1 MIDFLHHTALRLAS
15 RARNIYYRSL
25 GVNIEGNG
33 RLYRISIPRNWAD
46 VTLEHGVALD
56 VGVVLLCGGSPK
68 RDKLR
73 IGSGTYIN
81 RGTILDAFTELHI
94 GRDVLIGPYCY
105 FTDANHGTTAGFSV
119 KSQPMCL
126 APVIVE
132 DEAWIG
138 AHVTVLPGVHIGKG
152 AVIGAGAVVTRDVP
166 AGAVAHG
173 VPARMKHRRK
183 NADVVGITTAA
194 SRVEPAIF
202 SPIRAPRE
210 DQALVRSPDD
220 FGNTD
225 ETEKWAK

>member
-33 RLYRISIPRNWAD
+33 RLYRISIPR
-46 VTLEHGVALD
+46 TLD
-56 VGVVLLCGGSPK
+56 VGVTLLCGGPPK
-68 RDKLR
+68 HDKLR
-73 IGSGTYIN
+73 IGAGTYIN
-81 RGTILDAFTELHI
+81 RSTILDAFKELHI
-94 GRDVLIGPYCY
+94 GRDVMIGPHCY

-173 VPARMKHRRK
+173 VPARVMYQRK
-183 NADVVGITTAA
+183 NADSAK
-194 SRVEPAIF
+194 
-202 SPIRAPRE
+202 PR
-210 DQALVRSPDD
+210 
-220 FGNTD
+220 G
-225 ETEKWAK
+225 